1 MPEYHDKEVTI
12 SLTWFT
18 NLLARFSQV
27 QTLER
32 MIEKNNYISTD
43 DLIVLF
49 DLEK

>member
-1 MPEYHDKEVTI
+1 MPEYHDEEVTI
-12 SLTWFT
+12 SLTWFI
-18 NLLARFSQV
+18 NLLERFSQV